1 MKYRKLG
8 QSELRVSEICLGTM
22 TFGQQNSLPDA
33 KAQLDYASERGVN
46 FIDTAEM
53 YPVPARAETQGTT
66 ESFVGEWLQG
76 RVRDRVIVATK
87 IAGQGRPITWLR
99 NGSLAVNRAN
109 VRRALEDSLRRLQ
122 TDYVDLYQIH
132 WPDRYVPQ
140 FGATVYDPD
149 SERTTTPIA
158 EQLEAF
164 AQVIREGKVR
174 YIGLSNET
182 AWGVA
187 EFSRVAARYGLPKV
201 VSIQNAYSLLNRTFD
216 SALAEASRREEVG
229 LLSYSPLAF
238 GLLTGKY
245 VAGPPA
251 NSRLGLFDSF
261 GQRYR
266 KTNVDEAVA
275 GYLQI
280 AKDHGL
286 TPTALALAFV
296 QSRWFTASTIIGATT
311 LDQLRENL
319 DSVEVSLSPDV
330 LAAIDLVHARYPN
343 PAP

>member
-1 MKYRKLG
+1 MKTRKLG

-22 TFGQQNSLPDA
+22 TFGQQNSLADA
-33 KAQLDYASERGVN
+33 KEQLDYAVERGVN

-53 YPVPARAETQGTT
+53 YPVPARAETQGAT
-66 ESFVGEWLQG
+66 ESYVGEWLKG
-76 RVRDRVIVATK
+76 GPRDRVIVATK

-99 NGSLAVNRAN
+99 NGSLAVNREN

-140 FGATVYDPD
+140 FGATAYDPD
-149 SERTTTPIA
+149 SERTATPIV

-187 EFSRVAARYGLPKV
+187 EFSRVAARFGLPKV
-201 VSIQNAYSLLNRTFD
+201 VSIQNAYSLVNRTFD

-229 LLSYSPLAF
+229 LLAYSPLAF
-238 GLLTGKY
+238 GLLSGKH
-245 VAGPPA
+245 AGGPA
-251 NSRLGLFDSF
+251 PNSRLALFDSF

-275 GYLQI
+275 SYAQI

-286 TPTALALAFV
+286 SPTALALAFV
-296 QSRWFTASTIIGATT
+296 RNRWFTTSTIIGATT
-311 LDQLRENL
+311 RQQLKENL
-319 DSVEVSLSPDV
+319 DSVDVSLKPEL
-330 LAAIDLVHARYPN
+330 LAAIEQVHARYPN